1 MYVMADIQKTAQ
13 EIEQIHAEAMAKLA
27 QLDADCRIIIRNYIK
42 DLEAKKI
49 EALTHE
55 LKNQSSQ

>member
-1 MYVMADIQKTAQ
+1 MADIQKTAK

-27 QLDADCRIIIRNYIK
+27 QLEADCRAIIRNYIK

-49 EALTHE
+49 EALTRE